1 MTQPF
6 FQSVMELPLVS
17 KRGDGMKKPELLVTP
32 RHVDDIVPLI
42 EAGADAFIIGEQQ
55 FGLRLAGEF
64 SRRDVKQSI
73 ELAHKS
79 GKKVYI
85 AINAIFHNEKI
96 DELSDYISFL
106 KDVNADAIVFGDP
119 AVLMVAKEIAP
130 SIPLH
135 WNTETTATN
144 WFTCNY
150 WGRKGAKRAVLARE
164 INMDAIVE
172 MKEHAK
178 VELEVQ
184 VHGMTCMFQSKRSL
198 LGNYFQYQGKTMEIE
213 HVKGDQTLFLHDKER
228 ENKYPIF
235 EDENGTHIMSP
246 NDICIIDEL
255 EEMIDAEVD
264 SLKIDGILKSSEYI
278 IEVTKRYRQAIDLC
292 VENREEYED
301 QKEALLEQ
309 IESIQPSNRPLDTGF
324 FFKETV
330 Y

>member
-1 MTQPF
+1 
-6 FQSVMELPLVS
+6 
-17 KRGDGMKKPELLVTP
+17 MKKPELLVTP
-32 RHVDDIVPLI
+32 TKLEDVKPLI
-42 EAGADAFIIGEQQ
+42 EAGADAIMIGEQR

-64 SRRDVKQSI
+64 SREDVKTATSI
-73 ELAHKS
+73 AHAA
-79 GKKVYI
+79 GRKVYV
-85 AINAIFHNEKI
+85 AMNAIFHNEKV
-96 DELSDYISFL
+96 DELEDYLTFL
-106 KDVNADAIVFGDP
+106 QEVKVDAVVFGDP
-119 AVLMVAKEIAP
+119 AVLMAAKQVTP

-172 MKEHAK
+172 MKENAE

-184 VHGMTCMFQSKRSL
+184 VHGMTCMFQSKRTL
-198 LGNYFQYQGKTMEIE
+198 LGNYYEFQGKSLEIE
-213 HVKGDQTLFLHDKER
+213 KLSQDQTLFLHDKER

-235 EDENGTHIMSP
+235 QDENGTHIMSP

-255 EEMIDAEVD
+255 EEMIDAGID
-264 SLKIDGILKSSEYI
+264 SLKIDGILKSTEYM
-278 IEVTKRYRQAIDLC
+278 IEVTKKYRLAIDLC
-292 VENREEYED
+292 VDDRDAYED
-301 QKEALLEQ
+301 QKAELLES
-309 IESIQPSNRPLDTGF
+309 IEAIQPSNRPLDTGF